1 VQAYQGGLASDDSD
15 DEPEASQD
23 QVPQE
28 DGQTKDDDEAEDAP
42 IVRNQRSIGIRHIE
56 DQVRIM
62 ARRNREQ
69 EEAMQVSFRD
79 DVGRTI
85 LIFLPTART
94 SRSNLTACRC
104 PPPLWTRTPIK
115 KSHKSQSVAVAMNIR
130 RSAEGFVPVVLHA
143 GKLN

>member
-1 VQAYQGGLASDDSD
+1 MQAYQGGLASDDSD
-15 DEPEASQD
+15 NEPEASQD
-23 QVPQE
+23 QVSQE

-42 IVRNQRSIGIRHIE
+42 IVRNQRSIGIRDIE

-69 EEAMQVSFRD
+69 EEAMQVSSRD

-85 LIFLPTART
+85 LILLPTART

-104 PPPLWTRTPIK
+104 PPPL
-115 KSHKSQSVAVAMNIR
+115 
-130 RSAEGFVPVVLHA
+130 
-143 GKLN
+143 